1 VGVGF
6 FVVGEGV
13 GFLGV
18 VFFGVGVGF
27 LGVGEGFL
35 GVVFFGVGVGVGFFV
50 LAASELCATPL
61 VARAPKRIRKILRE
75 KLLIFMVALSL
86 LDQNRH
92 ELTFRL

>member
-13 GFLGV
+13 GFLGAAI
-18 VFFGVGVGF
+18 VFLGVGVGVGF
-27 LGVGEGFL
+27 LT
-35 GVVFFGVGVGVGFFV
+35 VVFLGVGVGVGFFV

-75 KLLIFMVALSL
+75 KLLIFMAELSL
-86 LDQNRH
+86 LDQNHH